1 MKKPLTITNIS
12 DFIFIK
18 LDFIS
23 MFEYQCVK
31 SVRIRNFSGPHFR
44 TSKNSEYEYF
54 SRRECFKT
62 S

>member
-18 LDFIS
+18 LDFII

-31 SVRIRNFSGPHFR
+31 SVRSRNISDPHFPAFGPAKLR
-44 TSKNSEYEYF
+44 IRILFTQ
-54 SRRECFKT
+54 
-62 S
+62 